1 MDGFGSQPTF
11 ILGGFG
17 LSSRGVSLLWEFRKK
32 GTANHSC
39 KLSPN
44 LILRMAP
51 QICSNTL
58 AFQLQPVGFH
68 GLGLKMANDTSAKW
82 NIRLKKKTPKL

>member
-1 MDGFGSQPTF
+1 MDGFGSQ
-11 ILGGFG
+11 L
-17 LSSRGVSLLWEFRKK
+17 LSFWGDLAYLQGANCALSWPK

-58 AFQLQPVGFH
+58 AFQLQPLGFH
-68 GLGLKMANDTSAKW
+68 GLGLKMANDTSAK
-82 NIRLKKKTPKL
+82 